1 MDITLILSTFS
12 TILLAE
18 LGDKTQLATFVLSGA
33 TNRPFAVFLGSSCA
47 LVLTSLLGAVA
58 GGSIS
63 QLVPNS
69 VLKAFA
75 AFLFI
80 YIGITLIKTALT
92 TKMETNDK

>member
-1 MDITLILSTFS
+1 MDATLIISTFS

-33 TNRPFAVFLGSSCA
+33 TNRPFAVFVGSSSA
-47 LVLTSLLGAVA
+47 LVLTSLLGALA

-69 VLKAFA
+69 LIKAFA
-75 AFLFI
+75 ALIFV
-80 YIGITLIKTALT
+80 YIGISLIKTSIT
-92 TKMETNDK
+92 TNMESNHR